1 MRFTAALSFVLL
13 VACDSPS
20 ASPDGSAGKPGGSAR
35 PASSGA
41 GSAKAST
48 SASEAPKL
56 CDKADKLQK
65 RLAGVDTKAQ
75 RVGLGADVT
84 LPESKDGAP
93 ISSMWPAVVVT
104 SKDIRVNGQPAKPA
118 ELKDKLN
125 GQSKVLLAIP
135 KGEEGIGRVSEVVAA
150 LGPDV
155 EAYLVASIPGSK
167 REPLPKGIDM
177 ADKDQSE
184 RAMLLAQALSKA
196 IGDCAEA
203 KKLFSQLASDEPSGR
218 AESVKKGMP
227 TAINACSCKVTDDT
241 EDLIA
246 FLLAGD
252 PPVVGKKLS
261 LSKDKD
267 AKAIPLKGLDGQ
279 KLYDALPA
287 DGSAVKLEK

>member
-1 MRFTAALSFVLL
+1 MRLAALLSLVFL

-20 ASPDGSAGKPGGSAR
+20 AAPDGSAGKPGGSAK
-35 PASSGA
+35 AA
-41 GSAKAST
+41 GSAPGSGKAAS
-48 SASEAPKL
+48 SAAEAPKL

-65 RLAGVDTKAQ
+65 RLADVDTKAQ
-75 RVGLGADVT
+75 RVGLGADIA

-104 SKDIRVNGQPAKPA
+104 TKDIRVNGQAAKPA

-125 GQSKVLLAIP
+125 GQNKVLLAIP
-135 KGEEGIGRVSEVVAA
+135 KGEEGIGRVSEVVTA

-155 EAYLVASIPGSK
+155 EVYLVASVPGSK
-167 REPLPKGIDM
+167 MEPPPKGMDLKG
-177 ADKDQSE
+177 KDQGE
-184 RAMLLAQALSKA
+184 RAMLFAQALTKSIA
-196 IGDCAEA
+196 DCAEA

-227 TAINACSCKVTDDT
+227 VAINACSCKVADDT

-252 PPVVGKKLS
+252 PPLVGKKLS
-261 LSKDKD
+261 LSKEKD
-267 AKAIPLKGLDGQ
+267 TKAIALKGLDGQ

-287 DGSAVKLEK
+287 DGSPVKLEK